1 MVLQCEKCKIN
12 IAEGEDRHHL
22 GQILCEDCYMEK
34 LSPAKACEP
43 WAVYS
48 AKSFVNNQDYESQLT
63 PLQKEIL
70 ALVRKEGPT
79 EPGKILAR
87 LQINETDLER
97 EVATLRHMEKLRGEL
112 KEGKRLLRLWDV

>member
-1 MVLQCEKCKIN
+1 MLQCEKCKIE
-12 IAEGEDRHHL
+12 IAEGEDRQHL

-48 AKSFVNNQDYESQLT
+48 AKSFANNQDYETQLT

-70 ALVRKEGPT
+70 ALLRKEGPT
-79 EPGKILAR
+79 EPEKILAR
-87 LQINETDLER
+87 LQISETDLER

-112 KEGKRLLRLWDV
+112 KEGKRLLRLWDA